1 MSFRNLLKDLFGP
14 PSVLLRASDV
24 DSRMLRRIED
34 RMTFAQWQT
43 WFNTVNV
50 KSRLRC
56 HSIRTKRQ

>member
-1 MSFRNLLKDLFGP
+1 MSFRNLLKELFGP

-34 RMTFAQWQT
+34 RMKFAQWQT

-50 KSRLRC
+50 KSRLRRR
-56 HSIRTKRQ
+56 SIRTKRQ